1 MNVFLLICSSLQL
14 TASRLFS
21 ESLTAFETN
30 QEMEL
35 TESLAIYPHRPASLA
50 EQTIIEPVVA
60 FGFYILSDTIQNRGS
75 DKATNPLIP
84 AELSSASAVAEVCA
98 KAITHTHQQRRE

>member
-35 TESLAIYPHRPASLA
+35 TESLAIYSHRHASLA

-84 AELSSASAVAEVCA
+84 A
-98 KAITHTHQQRRE
+98 

>member
-21 ESLTAFETN
+21 VSLTVFESN
-30 QEMEL
+30 QEMSL
-35 TESLAIYPHRPASLA
+35 MESMAIHSHRPASQA

-60 FGFYILSDTIQNRGS
+60 FGFYTLLDTIQNVFCFVFFLT
-75 DKATNPLIP
+75 K
-84 AELSSASAVAEVCA
+84 
-98 KAITHTHQQRRE
+98 QQFDSCGTFLGKHSY